1 MCVCVCGFIG
11 VDIPDIVPRVC
22 AGGCGC
28 GGGGGGGGGGVGVGV
43 CVCPSPLTLPFLLCT
58 GVLQSHSSC

>member
-28 GGGGGGGGGGVGVGV
+28 GGGGGGVGVGV